1 MKFLLLFFL
10 ILSTLKFGLK
20 LLKKRNYIINDS
32 RILLFIM
39 ILSYIGLIHFLIPNM
54 EFFESIAD
62 SNLFFTQLLP
72 ILETFYYIFI
82 IENYYLYIIMIIT
95 ISIGW
100 VLHRKKKDGK
110 KKILRL
116 FVTSFICLNLMLFS
130 LI

>member
-72 ILETFYYIFI
+72 ILETFYFIFI

-100 VLHRKKKDGK
+100 VLHRRKKDGK

-116 FVTSFICLNLMLFS
+116 FITSFICLNLILFS
-130 LI
+130 LV

>member
-20 LLKKRNYIINDS
+20 LLKKKNYIINDS

-82 IENYYLYIIMIIT
+82 IENYYLYIVMIIT

-100 VLHRKKKDGK
+100 VLHRRKKDGK

-116 FVTSFICLNLMLFS
+116 FITSFICLILILFS

>member
-20 LLKKRNYIINDS
+20 LLKKRDYIINDS

-100 VLHRKKKDGK
+100 VLHGRKKDGK

-116 FVTSFICLNLMLFS
+116 FITSFICLNLILFS

>member
-20 LLKKRNYIINDS
+20 LLKKKNYIINDS

-72 ILETFYYIFI
+72 ILETFYFIFI

-100 VLHRKKKDGK
+100 VLHRRKKDGK

-116 FVTSFICLNLMLFS
+116 FITSFICLNLILFS

>member
-20 LLKKRNYIINDS
+20 LLKKKNYIINDS

-82 IENYYLYIIMIIT
+82 IENYYLYIIMVIT

-100 VLHRKKKDGK
+100 VLHRRKKDGK

-116 FVTSFICLNLMLFS
+116 FITSFICLNLILFS
-130 LI
+130 LV

>member
-116 FVTSFICLNLMLFS
+116 FITSFICLNLILFS
-130 LI
+130 LV

>member
-20 LLKKRNYIINDS
+20 LFKKKNYIINDS
-32 RILLFIM
+32 RTLLFIM
-39 ILSYIGLIHFLIPNM
+39 TLSYIGLIHFLIPNM

-62 SNLFFTQLLP
+62 SNLFFAQLQPL
-72 ILETFYYIFI
+72 LETFYYIFI

-100 VLHRKKKDGK
+100 VLHIKKKDGK

>member
-20 LLKKRNYIINDS
+20 LLKKKNYIINDS

-39 ILSYIGLIHFLIPNM
+39 ILSYIGLIHFLIPDM
-54 EFFESIAD
+54 AFFESIAD

-82 IENYYLYIIMIIT
+82 IENYYLYIIMVIT

-100 VLHRKKKDGK
+100 VLHRRKKDGK

-116 FVTSFICLNLMLFS
+116 FITSFICLNLILFS

>member
-100 VLHRKKKDGK
+100 VLHGRKKDGK

-116 FVTSFICLNLMLFS
+116 FITSFICLNLILFS

>member
-82 IENYYLYIIMIIT
+82 IENYYLYIIMIIS

-100 VLHRKKKDGK
+100 VLHRRKKDGK

-116 FVTSFICLNLMLFS
+116 FITSFICLNLILFS

>member
-20 LLKKRNYIINDS
+20 LLKKKNYIINDS

-72 ILETFYYIFI
+72 ILETFYYILI

-100 VLHRKKKDGK
+100 VLHRRKKDGK

-116 FVTSFICLNLMLFS
+116 FITSFICLNLILFS

>member
-20 LLKKRNYIINDS
+20 LLKKKNYIINDS

-82 IENYYLYIIMIIT
+82 IENYYLYIIMVIT

-116 FVTSFICLNLMLFS
+116 FITSFICLNLILFS
-130 LI
+130 LV

>member
-20 LLKKRNYIINDS
+20 LLKKKNYIINDS

-82 IENYYLYIIMIIT
+82 IENYYLYIIMVIT

-100 VLHRKKKDGK
+100 VLHRRKKDGK

-116 FVTSFICLNLMLFS
+116 FITSFICLNLILFS

>member
-100 VLHRKKKDGK
+100 VLHRRKKDGK

-116 FVTSFICLNLMLFS
+116 FITSFICLNLILFS

>member
-20 LLKKRNYIINDS
+20 LLKKKNYIVNDS

-100 VLHRKKKDGK
+100 VLHRRKKDGK

-116 FVTSFICLNLMLFS
+116 FITSFICLNLILFS

>member
-20 LLKKRNYIINDS
+20 LLKKKNYIINDS

-62 SNLFFTQLLP
+62 SNLFFTRLLP

-100 VLHRKKKDGK
+100 VLHIRKKDGK

-116 FVTSFICLNLMLFS
+116 FITSFICLNLILFS

>member
-20 LLKKRNYIINDS
+20 LFKKKNYIINDS

-39 ILSYIGLIHFLIPNM
+39 TLSYIGLIHFLIPNM

-62 SNLFFTQLLP
+62 SNLFFAQLQPL
-72 ILETFYYIFI
+72 LETFYYIFI

-100 VLHRKKKDGK
+100 ILHRKKKDGK

-130 LI
+130 FI

>member
-20 LLKKRNYIINDS
+20 LFKKRNYIINDS

-116 FVTSFICLNLMLFS
+116 FITSFICLNLILFS

>member
-39 ILSYIGLIHFLIPNM
+39 ILSYIGLIHFLIPDM
-54 EFFESIAD
+54 VFFESIAD
-62 SNLFFTQLLP
+62 SKLFFTQLQP

-116 FVTSFICLNLMLFS
+116 FITSFICLNLILFS

>member
-20 LLKKRNYIINDS
+20 LLKKGNYIINDS

-62 SNLFFTQLLP
+62 SNLFFTQLQP
-72 ILETFYYIFI
+72 ILETFYYISI

-100 VLHRKKKDGK
+100 VLHRRKKDGK

-116 FVTSFICLNLMLFS
+116 FITSFICLNLILFS

>member
-20 LLKKRNYIINDS
+20 LLKKKNYIINDS

-100 VLHRKKKDGK
+100 VLHRRKKDGK

-116 FVTSFICLNLMLFS
+116 FITSFICLNLILFS

>member
-20 LLKKRNYIINDS
+20 LLKKGNYIINDS

-62 SNLFFTQLLP
+62 SNLFFTQLQPL
-72 ILETFYYIFI
+72 LEIFYYIFI

-116 FVTSFICLNLMLFS
+116 FITSFICLNLILFS

>member
-20 LLKKRNYIINDS
+20 LLKKKNYIINDS
-32 RILLFIM
+32 RFLLFIM

-100 VLHRKKKDGK
+100 VLHRRKKDGK

-116 FVTSFICLNLMLFS
+116 FITSFICLNLILFS
-130 LI
+130 LV

>member
-20 LLKKRNYIINDS
+20 LLKKRDYIINDS

-62 SNLFFTQLLP
+62 SNLFFAQFQPL
-72 ILETFYYIFI
+72 LETFYYIFI

-100 VLHRKKKDGK
+100 VLHGRKKDGK

-116 FVTSFICLNLMLFS
+116 FITSFICLNLILFS

>member
-20 LLKKRNYIINDS
+20 LLKKKNYIINDS

-100 VLHRKKKDGK
+100 VLHGRKKDGK

-116 FVTSFICLNLMLFS
+116 FITSFICLNLILFS

>member
-20 LLKKRNYIINDS
+20 LLKKKNYIINDS

-82 IENYYLYIIMIIT
+82 IENYYLYIVMIIT

-100 VLHRKKKDGK
+100 VLHIRKKDGK

-116 FVTSFICLNLMLFS
+116 FITSFICLILILFS

>member
-20 LLKKRNYIINDS
+20 LFKKKNYIISDS

-39 ILSYIGLIHFLIPNM
+39 TLSYIGLIHFLIPNM
-54 EFFESIAD
+54 EFFESVAD
-62 SNLFFTQLLP
+62 SNLFFAQLQPL
-72 ILETFYYIFI
+72 LETFYYIFI

>member
-10 ILSTLKFGLK
+10 IFSTLKFSLK
-20 LLKKRNYIINDS
+20 LLKKKNYIINDS

-39 ILSYIGLIHFLIPNM
+39 ILSYNGLIHFLIPNM

-62 SNLFFTQLLP
+62 SNLFFTQLQP
-72 ILETFYYIFI
+72 ILETFYYISI

-116 FVTSFICLNLMLFS
+116 FITSFICLNLILFS

>member
-20 LLKKRNYIINDS
+20 LLKKKNYIINDS

-62 SNLFFTQLLP
+62 SNMFFAQLQPL
-72 ILETFYYIFI
+72 LETFYYIFI

-116 FVTSFICLNLMLFS
+116 FITSFICLNLILFS
-130 LI
+130 LV

>member
-20 LLKKRNYIINDS
+20 LFKKKNYIISDS

-39 ILSYIGLIHFLIPNM
+39 TLSYIGLIHFLIPNM

-62 SNLFFTQLLP
+62 SNLFFAQLQPL
-72 ILETFYYIFI
+72 LETFDYIFI

-100 VLHRKKKDGK
+100 VLHIKKKDGK

>member
-1 MKFLLLFFL
+1 MIFLLLFFL

-20 LLKKRNYIINDS
+20 LLKKGNYIINDS

-100 VLHRKKKDGK
+100 VLHRRKKDGK

-116 FVTSFICLNLMLFS
+116 FITSFICLNLILFS

>member
-20 LLKKRNYIINDS
+20 LLKKKNYIINDS

-39 ILSYIGLIHFLIPNM
+39 ILSYIGLIHFLIPEM
-54 EFFESIAD
+54 VFFESIAD
-62 SNLFFTQLLP
+62 SKLFFTQLQP

-116 FVTSFICLNLMLFS
+116 FITSFICLNLILFS

>member
-20 LLKKRNYIINDS
+20 LLKKGNYIINDS

-116 FVTSFICLNLMLFS
+116 FITSFICLNLILFS

>member
-39 ILSYIGLIHFLIPNM
+39 ILSYIGLIHFLIPDM
-54 EFFESIAD
+54 VFFESIAD
-62 SNLFFTQLLP
+62 SNLFFNQLQP

-116 FVTSFICLNLMLFS
+116 FITSFICLNLILFS
-130 LI
+130 LV

>member
-20 LLKKRNYIINDS
+20 HFKKENYIINDS

-39 ILSYIGLIHFLIPNM
+39 TLSYIGLIHFLIPNM

-62 SNLFFTQLLP
+62 SNLFFAQLQPL
-72 ILETFYYIFI
+72 LETFYYIFI

-100 VLHRKKKDGK
+100 ILHRKKKDGK

-130 LI
+130 FI

>member
-20 LLKKRNYIINDS
+20 LLKKKNYIINDS

-116 FVTSFICLNLMLFS
+116 FITSFICLNLILFS
-130 LI
+130 LV

>member
-20 LLKKRNYIINDS
+20 LLKKRDYIINDS

-116 FVTSFICLNLMLFS
+116 FITSFICLNLILFS

>member
-20 LLKKRNYIINDS
+20 LLKKKNYIINDS

-39 ILSYIGLIHFLIPNM
+39 ILSYIGLIHFLIPDM

-62 SNLFFTQLLP
+62 SNLFFNQLLP

-82 IENYYLYIIMIIT
+82 IENYYLYIIMVIT

-100 VLHRKKKDGK
+100 VLHRRKKDGK

-116 FVTSFICLNLMLFS
+116 FITSFICLNLILFS

>member
-72 ILETFYYIFI
+72 ILETFYFIFI

-100 VLHRKKKDGK
+100 VLHRRKKDGK

-116 FVTSFICLNLMLFS
+116 FITSFICLNLILFS

>member
-39 ILSYIGLIHFLIPNM
+39 ILSYIGLIHFLIPNI

-100 VLHRKKKDGK
+100 VLHRRKKDGK

-116 FVTSFICLNLMLFS
+116 FITSFICLNLILFS